1 MLLLKI
7 VRALQIIILAF
18 IAFIAGVFL
27 NIMLGF
33 SGSLRRRVTAFGTMV
48 WARIMCRILG
58 IRVVRMGDISGEN
71 GTFSVCNHISY
82 VDIIVIA
89 AIRPAV
95 FVARHDMKS
104 WPLLGWLASLA
115 GTVYL
120 NRKSGEALL
129 GVMTALEEIIAH
141 GINVVIFPEGTT
153 SDGKTVKKF
162 KSSLFDL
169 PARRNLAIQPI
180 SIRYT
185 GIDETMAGQISRDSI
200 AWYGDMTL
208 LPHLWTILGLNSIQV
223 SVCIGRPLLQE
234 KLDTIAETRK
244 RLCLLARQC
253 VIEGFESDVVH

>member
-1 MLLLKI
+1 MLPLKI
-7 VRALQIIILAF
+7 FRALLIIILAF
-18 IAFIAGVFL
+18 IVVIVGAFL
-27 NIMLGF
+27 NIMLCL
-33 SGSLRRRVTAFGTMV
+33 SGPLLRRVTAFGTMV

-58 IRVVRMGDISGEN
+58 IQVVRMGDISGEN

-89 AIRPAV
+89 AVRPAV

-104 WPLLGWLASLA
+104 WPLVGWLASIA
-115 GTVYL
+115 GSVYL

-129 GVMTALEEIIAH
+129 GVMTTLEEIVGH

-153 SDGKTVKKF
+153 SDGKTVQKF
-162 KSSLFDL
+162 KSALFDL
-169 PARRNLAIQPI
+169 PARRNLTIQPI

-185 GIDETMAGQISRDSI
+185 GIDETTAGQNSRDSI

-244 RLCLLARQC
+244 RLCLLARQR
-253 VIEGFESDVVH
+253 VIEGFEADVIH